1 MRLTLLAAGIV
12 ALGLAGHAQG
22 QLIFSEDFDDGSA
35 ASRWT
40 SPIVDAETSAFDGSV
55 DYAYDYGA
63 LGVPAAPG
71 GGASTGVLMQVNLTD
86 DTARGEGESVGIIP
100 TVAAA
105 MLPSGSYSVTMD
117 VFFNVEAQS
126 AGTTEYG
133 IFGVHTAAVNAPGD
147 ASLQD
152 DVPFRFGLS
161 NGNGLAWSATGDAGA
176 ADDFYRFE
184 DAGNANAGSQV
195 GLGSYDNLPAGAI
208 PGVSTGQGA
217 AGPAGAWVE
226 VELVRVGDK
235 VAFKMNG
242 YEIDSIV
249 DASNAFSGGSIMI
262 GYSDPFNSAGTPDLP
277 VGPDPDP
284 FDNIPYGDQYP
295 NLAHFIIFDNVK
307 ITQIVP
313 EPSTAL
319 LGLCGL
325 VLWGVRRRG

>member
-1 MRLTLLAAGIV
+1 MRLSLLATAVV
-12 ALGLAGHAQG
+12 ACGLASHAQG

-35 ASRWT
+35 ASRW
-40 SPIVDAETSAFDGSV
+40 SAPIVDAETGAFDGSV
-55 DYAYDYGA
+55 DYAFDYAA

-71 GGASTGVLMQVNLTD
+71 GGSGIGVLMQVNLTD
-86 DTARGEGESVGIIP
+86 DTSGGEGESVGIIP

-105 MLPSGSYSVTMD
+105 MLPYRSYSVTMD
-117 VFFNVEAQS
+117 VFFNVEPQS
-126 AGTTEYG
+126 AGTTEYS
-133 IFGVHTAAVNAPGD
+133 IFGLHTAGVNAPAD

-152 DVPFRFGLS
+152 DVPFRFNLS

-176 ADDFYRFE
+176 ADDFFRFE
-184 DAGNANAGSQV
+184 DAGNANTGSQV
-195 GLGSYDNLPAGAI
+195 GLGSYDNLPVGAI

-235 VAFKMNG
+235 ISFKMNG
-242 YEIDSIV
+242 YEIDSILDPTDV
-249 DASNAFSGGSIMI
+249 FTGGSIMI

-284 FDNIPYGDQYP
+284 FDNIPFGDQYP
-295 NLAHFIIFDNVK
+295 NLAHFIIYDNVR

-313 EPSTAL
+313 EPTAAA

-325 VLWGVRRRG
+325 AMLGIRRRG